1 MTRWRSSHP
10 LPAMLQLD
18 RRIWWPTVISGH
30 IGSAG
35 RAAFFLLVAI
45 LMFRSIT
52 RNDTLRTDNSTTF
65 GNALASLRVSKL

>member
-1 MTRWRSSHP
+1 
-10 LPAMLQLD
+10 MLQLNKW
-18 RRIWWPTVISGH
+18 IWWPTVISGH

-52 RNDTLRTDNSTTF
+52 RDETLRTSDTTTF
-65 GNALASLRVSKL
+65 GNALQSLRVSL